1 MSETIITSSARPN
14 QGLLALGL
22 EAPVGFAAL
31 PRKHQR
37 FVTEFLQ
44 SGNPTKA
51 AEAAGYASPTAR
63 GCELRKNPSILAV
76 IEQALRISGATPE
89 RNVARIEE
97 AALYWHAQ
105 AMEEKNGEKARR
117 AAAVIAQRY
126 ATLLASIHGKLTLN
140 VSSSVRHEE
149 RISVEVVHRLA
160 EGRQRVFNHEP
171 NGVN

>member
-51 AEAAGYASPTAR
+51 ADAAGYASPNAR

-76 IEQALRISGATPE
+76 IEQALRIGGATPE

-97 AALYWHAQ
+97 AAIYWHTQ
-105 AMEEKNGEKARR
+105 AMDEKTGDKARR

-140 VSSSVRHEE
+140 VHERVEHEVRV
-149 RISVEVVHRLA
+149 SVEAVQRLTL
-160 EGRQRVFNHEP
+160 GRQRSFNHEP
-171 NGVN
+171 SGVN